1 MPDIRER
8 IEEDRGLLKKIQ
20 LYIPG
25 FRGYRRREDIRDA
38 DVMLR
43 IQLADRI
50 ARVRRDLEECRGAL
64 VKNLSTDYLN
74 DIGGLINDYK
84 RLEGKVRHAESGYS
98 GLVSD
103 LDIKETQ
110 LDRLYEYDASLLGA
124 TDTMAKVVQDLL
136 TALGSADDA
145 STRSLIGSL
154 NDQFHTFEDV
164 LRNRIAAITGTAVVS
179 P

>member
-20 LYIPG
+20 MYIPG

-50 ARVRRDLEECRGAL
+50 GQVRRSLEECRGAL
-64 VKNLSTDYLN
+64 VKNLATDHLN
-74 DIGGLINDYK
+74 DIGGLINSYK
-84 RLEGKVRHAESGYS
+84 RLEGEVRHAESGYS
-98 GLVSD
+98 GIASD
-103 LDIKETQ
+103 LNVKEAE
-110 LDRLYEYDASLLGA
+110 LDKLYECDASLLG
-124 TDTMAKVVQDLL
+124 TTETMAHSAEELL
-136 TALGSADDA
+136 TSLGAADDPR
-145 STRSLIGSL
+145 TQNLIHSL
-154 NDQFHTFEDV
+154 NDQFHAFEDT
-164 LRNRIAAITGTAVVS
+164 LRNRIAAITGTAVS